1 MIMAKKNSN
10 AKKNKKKQQKKN
22 NTQLTN
28 VQNKKH
34 IAAQIDSAHPITE
47 KSIAEKEQMQ
57 EVSAKQE
64 LSVRTNV
71 RKPFVPTLTLHISHK
86 DTTKTL
92 SLKRSHGIVI
102 AAALT
107 LAVGGGIIATAS
119 YFHTQTQ
126 LQSSM
131 HQLEEMEKANRILT
145 NQAAKLEDENTK
157 YNESLD
163 EIQKKT
169 LQLENKMTELET
181 TKQNLADELNNMT
194 DADTADAGAYLS
206 ILNETP
212 TDSSAFT
219 NVVTTSYNKTDSLHN
234 QLEKLDVQLD
244 ETGISFGNI
253 AENVTV
259 SLAAQSNIP
268 QGLPVGGVITT
279 EFNPN
284 GDPSISDGR
293 VHKGMDISTRRQVVP
308 IAATAAGTVITSQ
321 FHSGYGNYICID
333 HGNGFV
339 TLYAHNSEN
348 LVSVGDKV
356 KKGDTIAMSGS
367 TGMST
372 GIHCHYEI
380 HLNGAYQNPRDFM

>member
-1 MIMAKKNSN
+1 MAKKQSHS
-10 AKKNKKKQQKKN
+10 KKN
-22 NTQLTN
+22 NTKNIDVLNIATKEIKELLPEPKVSVKAE
-28 VQNKKH
+28 VQKPAD
-34 IAAQIDSAHPITE
+34 AA
-47 KSIAEKEQMQ
+47 
-57 EVSAKQE
+57 
-64 LSVRTNV
+64 
-71 RKPFVPTLTLHISHK
+71 LTLHVSHK
-86 DTTKTL
+86 NSTKTF
-92 SLKRSHGIVI
+92 SLKRSHGIAIV
-102 AAALT
+102 AALVLT
-107 LAVGGGIIATAS
+107 VGGGIVATTS
-119 YFHTQTQ
+119 YFHAQTQ
-126 LQSSM
+126 LQSSK
-131 HQLEEMEKANRILT
+131 HRLEEMEKANRILS
-145 NQAAKLEDENTK
+145 NQATKLEDENTK
-157 YNESLD
+157 YSQSLD

-194 DADTADAGAYLS
+194 DGDTADAGTYLS
-206 ILNETP
+206 ILN
-212 TDSSAFT
+212 DSSSNNTAFT
-219 NVVTTSYNKTDSLHN
+219 NVVTTSYNKTDSLNN

-259 SLAAQSNIP
+259 TLAAHSNIP

-293 VHKGMDISTRRQVVP
+293 THKGMDISTRHQVVP
-308 IAATAAGTVITSQ
+308 IAATAAGTVITSE
-321 FHSGYGNYICID
+321 FHSGYGNYVCID
-333 HGNGFV
+333 HGNGFI

-380 HLNGAYQNPRDFM
+380 HLNGEYQNPRDFM